1 MPKFAIRISLA
12 VGILMLLGK
21 SLAYYLT
28 GSQAIFADTAES
40 FIHNIGVA
48 FAAYSIWLSSRPANP
63 RYLFGYE
70 RIAFFSAGFEGA
82 LISLAAVFIIV
93 TSIDKWL
100 HGFTI
105 ENLSA
110 GTLLTLAASLVNL
123 ALGYYLIRTGR
134 RTNSLIL
141 EANGRHVLTDS
152 WTSFGAVAGLLLVIF
167 TGWKIFDPIAAI
179 VLAVVILYSGASLM
193 WQAITGLL
201 DFADPKTRT
210 DLNRLLDDLCG
221 ELNLVYHDL
230 RFRFTGQRLLVQV
243 HLLFPYNT
251 SIGEAHRRATL
262 LEKRLALATG
272 LPTEVETHLEA
283 LEDHSSVHDTLPS

>member
-40 FIHNIGVA
+40 IIHNLGVA
-48 FAAYSIWLSSRPANP
+48 FAAYSIWLASRPANP

-82 LISLAAVFIIV
+82 LIFLAAVYIIV
-93 TSIDKWL
+93 SSIDKWL
-100 HGFTI
+100 YGFVI

-110 GTLLTLAASLVNL
+110 GTLLTLGAALVNL
-123 ALGYYLIRTGR
+123 ALGYYLIRVGR

-152 WTSFGAVAGLLLVIF
+152 WTSFGAVGGLVLVIV
-167 TGWKIFDPIAAI
+167 TGWKPFDPIAAI
-179 VLAVVILYSGASLM
+179 VLGSVILYSGASLM
-193 WQAITGLL
+193 WRAVTGLL
-201 DFADPKTRT
+201 DYADPKTRT
-210 DLNRLLDDLCG
+210 HLKQLLDELCA
-221 ELNLVYHDL
+221 ELGLVYHDL

-243 HLLFPYNT
+243 HLLFPYDT
-251 SIGEAHRRATL
+251 PIGEAHRLATL
-262 LEKRLALATG
+262 LERRLALATG
-272 LPTEVETHLEA
+272 LPTEVDTHLEA
-283 LEDHSSVHDTLPS
+283 LEDHASVHDTLPS

>member
-1 MPKFAIRISLA
+1 MPRFAIRISLA

-28 GSQAIFADTAES
+28 GSQAIFADAAES

-48 FAAYSIWLSSRPANP
+48 FAAYSIWLSSRPANQ

-70 RIAFFSAGFEGA
+70 RIAFFSAGFEGT
-82 LISLAAVFIIV
+82 LIFLAAVFIIT

-100 HGFTI
+100 HGIVI

-123 ALGYYLIRTGR
+123 GLGYYLIRTGR

-152 WTSFGAVAGLLLVIF
+152 WTSFGAVAGLLLVMA
-167 TGWKIFDPIAAI
+167 TGWKPFDPIAAI
-179 VLAVVILYSGASLM
+179 ILGAVILYSGASLM
-193 WQAITGLL
+193 WRAVTGLL
-201 DFADPKTRT
+201 DYSDPQTRT
-210 DLNRLLDDLCG
+210 HLNRILD
-221 ELNLVYHDL
+221 ELGAELGLVYHDL

-243 HLLFPYNT
+243 HLLFPYDT
-251 SIGEAHRRATL
+251 PIGEAHRRATL
-262 LEKRLALATG
+262 LEKRLALGTG